1 VATADK
7 SALFQRLPS
16 IDELLR
22 QPGIQ
27 QLIERD
33 GHAAVADS
41 VRVVM
46 ARLRQEIANGQIGGA
61 QLGVTLNDKSL
72 DLALAGLAAA
82 VERQLRQSLSF
93 SLRPAINAT
102 GVILH
107 TNLGRAP
114 LAAAAL
120 DHMRATAASYSNLE
134 FNLESGERGKRDV
147 HVDRLFQKLFADQS
161 IAAYA
166 SRESVGM
173 GAPPV
178 QAERS
183 SAAVSTI
190 VVNNNAA
197 AVLLALNSLAEG
209 GEVVV
214 SRGELVEIGGSFRI
228 PDVMQKS
235 HATLREVGTTNR
247 TRTADYERAINDR
260 TRLLLRVHR
269 SNFEITGFT
278 EQPGLDELVALARR
292 RNIPLMEDLGSGALF
307 ELRLVGI
314 NGEPGVLD
322 SLRTGVDIVT
332 YSGDKLL
339 GGPQA
344 GLISGRADLVAR
356 MRSNSLFRA
365 LRVDKLTY
373 AALEATL
380 LAYVKQDHDAVPVLR
395 MMRLSKDEIARRAE
409 EVVAKVEASPV
420 RVVAGL
426 RPATTGQSA
435 VPAASKETSSPLN
448 LDLCDGE
455 SVIGGGAAPS
465 AVLPT
470 RLIALSHANLSAD
483 ELNARL
489 RASIPPIIARVE
501 DGRVLLDLRTV
512 FPDQDANLATTLA
525 SLG

>member
-1 VATADK
+1 VSTANK
-7 SALFQRLPS
+7 SALFQKLPS
-16 IDELLR
+16 TDELLR
-22 QPGIQ
+22 QPDMQ
-27 QLIERD
+27 ALTERE
-33 GHAAVADS
+33 GHSAVAES
-41 VRVVM
+41 IRVVL
-46 ARLRQEIANGQIGGA
+46 ARLRQEIANGQLAGG
-61 QLGVTLNDKSL
+61 QLDEESL
-72 DLALAGLAAA
+72 DLALGGLSAA
-82 VERQLRQSLSF
+82 VERQLRQSLSY
-93 SLRPAINAT
+93 SLLPLINAT

-120 DHMRATAASYSNLE
+120 DHVRATASAYSNLE
-134 FNLESGERGKRDV
+134 FDLSTGERGKRDV
-147 HVDRLFQKLFADQS
+147 HVDRLFQKLLAADR
-161 IAAYA
+161 AGDRVEAGLGPA
-166 SRESVGM
+166 S
-173 GAPPV
+173 
-178 QAERS
+178 AERS
-183 SAAVSTI
+183 SALSTI

-228 PDVMQKS
+228 PDVMSKS
-235 HATLREVGTTNR
+235 NATLREVGTTNR
-247 TRTADYERAINDR
+247 TRISDYERAINDR

-278 EQPGLDELVALARR
+278 EQPGLDELVALAHR
-292 RNIPLMEDLGSGALF
+292 RNLPLMEDLGSGALF
-307 ELRLVGI
+307 DLRSVGI
-314 NGEPGVLD
+314 NDEPGVLD
-322 SLRTGVDIVT
+322 SLRAGVDIVT

-380 LAYVKQDHDAVPVLR
+380 LAYVKRDHDAVPVLR

-409 EVVAKVEASPV
+409 TIVSSVA
-420 RVVAGL
+420 
-426 RPATTGQSA
+426 SA
-435 VPAASKETSSPLN
+435 QLKRLKLEL
-448 LDLCDGE
+448 LDGE

-470 RLIALSHANLSAD
+470 RLIALTHVDLSAD
-483 ELNARL
+483 ELSARL
-489 RASIPPIIARVE
+489 RASTPPVIARVE
-501 DGRVLLDLRTV
+501 EGRILLDLRTV
-512 FPDQDANLATTLA
+512 FPEQDANLATALA
-525 SLG
+525 SLN